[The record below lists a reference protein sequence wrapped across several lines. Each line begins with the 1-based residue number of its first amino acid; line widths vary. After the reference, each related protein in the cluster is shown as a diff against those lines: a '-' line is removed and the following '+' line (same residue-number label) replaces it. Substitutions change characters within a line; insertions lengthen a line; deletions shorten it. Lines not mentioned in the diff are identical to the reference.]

1 MRFAEP
7 STAPLNSPPARRQ
20 GAASGVSKGRPAS
33 SPRAAAFLTFCRVEK
48 GLSANSLDAYRRDL
62 ACFDQWASQRKLD
75 GNHRFSAD
83 ELHAYVDWLSTSKRL
98 QSRSIARHI
107 TTLRNLHKFL
117 LEQSAIETDPTEFLA
132 SPKQWTTIPK
142 FLNTAEILK
151 LLEAPAEG
159 EPVGLRD
166 RAMLQLLYASGLRVS
181 ELCGVQV
188 SDLEPNM
195 GVIRVAG
202 KGNKQRLVPVG
213 TGALEAIEQY
223 LESGRPLILKRRSSK
238 YLFVT
243 HLGGK
248 LTRQGFWKLLV
259 LYGRKAGIARALTP
273 HVIRHSFATH
283 LLEGGADLRSVQTML
298 GHADISTTQIYT
310 HVVRGRLRET
320 IDKHHPRA

>member
-1 MRFAEP
+1 MRLAEP
-7 STAPLNSPPARRQ
+7 STAPLNSPLLRRP
-20 GAASGVSKGRPAS
+20 GECPRVSIGS
-33 SPRAAAFLTFCRVEK
+33 SAFLTFCRVEK

-62 ACFDQWASQRKLD
+62 ASLDTWAVAQKLD
-75 GNHRFSAD
+75 GNHQFTAD
-83 ELHAYVDWLSTSKRL
+83 DLRAYVDWLSQEKGL

-117 LEQSAIETDPTEFLA
+117 LAQNAIENDPTEFLA
-132 SPKQWTTIPK
+132 SPKQWATIPK
-142 FLNTAEILK
+142 FLNTAEIAQ
-151 LLEAPAEG
+151 LLDAPPAN

-181 ELCGVQV
+181 ELCNVQL
-188 SDLEPNM
+188 SDLERNM
-195 GVIRVAG
+195 GVIRVTG

-213 TGALEAIEQY
+213 MSALQAIEDYQ
-223 LESGRPLILKRRSSK
+223 ENGRPSILKRRSSK

-243 HLGGK
+243 ARGGK
-248 LTRQGFWKLLV
+248 LTRQGFWKLLG
-259 LYGRKAGIARALTP
+259 LYGLKVGIARALTP

-283 LLEGGADLRSVQTML
+283 LLEGGADLRSVQSML

-310 HVVRGRLRET
+310 HVVRSRLRQT